1 MRLLSGQDAR
11 VLTLLAGGVGEGYH
25 WLERLEENTWT

>member
-11 VLTLLAGGVGEGYH
+11 VPALLADGVGEGYH
-25 WLERLEENTWT
+25 RLKRLEENTWT